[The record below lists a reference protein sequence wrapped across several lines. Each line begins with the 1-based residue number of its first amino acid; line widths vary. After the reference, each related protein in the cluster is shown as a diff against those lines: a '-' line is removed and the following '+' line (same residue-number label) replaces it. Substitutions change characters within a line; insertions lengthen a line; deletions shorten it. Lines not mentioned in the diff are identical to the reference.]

1 MSVYFSSV
9 YFVHLPYYP
18 LLIIGKLFSEFY
30 CYKNCFRCAVSAM
43 IEYFISARLCSS
55 LMFIIIIPLIYL
67 QHTFRTLSQHSIR
80 S

>member
-30 CYKNCFRCAVSAM
+30 CYQNCFRCSVSAM
-43 IEYFISARLCSS
+43 IEARLCSS